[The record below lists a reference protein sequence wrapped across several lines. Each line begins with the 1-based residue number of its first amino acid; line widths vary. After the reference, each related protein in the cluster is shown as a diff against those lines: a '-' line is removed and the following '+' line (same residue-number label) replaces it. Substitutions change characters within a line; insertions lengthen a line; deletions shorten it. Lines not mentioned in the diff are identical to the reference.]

1 LVSPACRILK
11 IKRMTESPDR
21 GEAAGEP
28 SPAVSSR
35 GERRESLLLRQ
46 APAIVLL
53 LAVGIQFFYL
63 ANHDVLRLVRGSWIV
78 RGQTAIAR
86 SARLAFGENFSRYL
100 AFLREIV
107 PEDALVVIP
116 PVEHDAAF
124 GNMGLMQYLLFPR
137 SLTNCPSLDDWPACR
152 QRYDGERTYLIAV
165 GGFPSIDEAP
175 DSKTYVAFDDRR
187 GVFVPAEV
195 LSP

>member
-1 LVSPACRILK
+1 MPSSDSRH
-11 IKRMTESPDR
+11 
-21 GEAAGEP
+21 EP
-28 SPAVSSR
+28 V
-35 GERRESLLLRQ
+35 LLRQ

-53 LAVGIQFFYL
+53 LAVGIQLFYL
-63 ANHDVLRLVRGSWIV
+63 ANHDVVRLVRGSWDM
-78 RGQTAIAR
+78 RGQSAIAR
-86 SARLAFGENFSRYL
+86 SARLAFGETFSHYV
-100 AFLREIV
+100 AFLREAV

-116 PVEHDAAF
+116 PVEHDSVF

-137 SLTNCPSLDDWPACR
+137 PLSNCPSLSEWPVCR

-187 GVFVPAEV
+187 GVFVPAGV
-195 LSP
+195 SSP